1 MPSRARHIAPSTYV
15 ASTHDVAML
24 VQPFLAFFSPV
35 AVFMVLAIVRWDTP
49 QAMIPQLVA
58 LALYLGSEIWWSHAV
73 KKRLPLIAATWC
85 FAASALVVF
94 LTADNS
100 SSLVAIWLGVVAVV
114 IVQSLRAGIIYGLI
128 PVLTV
133 AGVHVVSGS
142 SLGRIITETLAS
154 FSLIAIGVFLA
165 RLARTAATDAVEKTH
180 RAAELADANEQLRHS
195 IETARELTLSEERGR
210 IAAALHD
217 GLGHRLTAIS
227 MSLDFSQRM
236 IAKNPRRAAEEIAHA
251 RNTTIAALDDMRTVV
266 RALHPIRLES
276 EGFYDALTALG
287 NSFSSTALTVEVEV
301 ASNAPE
307 LTPPVENFLLAAAQE
322 ALTNVVRHSAS
333 TTTAR
338 MSVNFDSD
346 LNVITMSVSDNGAG
360 SDDSQAGFG
369 IRSLQERAEALGG
382 RVLVSG
388 HGGIADGFL
397 LSIELPVTSCQQKD
411 RSTYD

>member
-1 MPSRARHIAPSTYV
+1 MPSRARYIAPSTYV
-15 ASTHDVAML
+15 ASTYDVAIL
-24 VQPFLAFFSPV
+24 AQPFLASLSPV
-35 AVFMVLAIVRWDTP
+35 AVFMILAIVRWDAP
-49 QAMIPQLVA
+49 QAMISQLVA
-58 LALYLGSEIWWSHAV
+58 LTLFLGTEIWWSHAV
-73 KKRLPLIAATWC
+73 KKRLPLTAATWC
-85 FAASALVVF
+85 FAASAQVVF

-100 SSLVAIWLGVVAVV
+100 SSLVVIWLGVVVVV

-133 AGVHVVSGS
+133 AGIHVVSGS
-142 SLGRIITETLAS
+142 SLGRIITETLG
-154 FSLIAIGVFLA
+154 SLSLVAIGVFLA

-236 IAKNPRRAAEEIAHA
+236 VEKNPRRAAEEIAHA

-301 ASNAPE
+301 ASNAPA
-307 LTPPVENFLLAAAQE
+307 LAPPAENFLLAAAQE

-338 MSVNFDSD
+338 MSVCFDSD
-346 LNVITMSVSDNGAG
+346 LNTITLSVSDNGAG

-369 IRSLQERAEALGG
+369 IRSLRERAGALGG

-411 RSTYD
+411 GSTYD

>member
-100 SSLVAIWLGVVAVV
+100 SSLVVIWLGVVAVV

-180 RAAELADANEQLRHS
+180 RAAELADANEQLRRS

-236 IAKNPRRAAEEIAHA
+236 VEKNPRRAAEEIAHA

-307 LTPPVENFLLAAAQE
+307 LTPPLENILLAAAQE

-346 LNVITMSVSDNGAG
+346 LNVITMSVSDNGPG

-369 IRSLQERAEALGG
+369 IRSLQERAGALGG

>member
-1 MPSRARHIAPSTYV
+1 
-15 ASTHDVAML
+15 ML
-24 VQPFLAFFSPV
+24 AQPFLAFLSPL
-35 AVFMVLAIVRWDTP
+35 AVFMILAIVRWDTP

-58 LALYLGSEIWWSHAV
+58 LTLYLGSEIWWSHAV
-73 KKRLPLIAATWC
+73 KKRLPLTAATWC

-94 LTADNS
+94 LTANNS
-100 SSLVAIWLGVVAVV
+100 SSLVVIWLGVVAVV

-128 PVLTV
+128 PVLTRSAGIHVV
-133 AGVHVVSGS
+133 AGSSVS
-142 SLGRIITETLAS
+142 RIITETLAA

-165 RLARTAATDAVEKTH
+165 RLARTAATDAVEKAH

-236 IAKNPRRAAEEIAHA
+236 IAKNPQRAAEEITHA
-251 RNTTIAALDDMRTVV
+251 RETTIAALDDMRTVV

-287 NSFSSTALTVEVEV
+287 NSFSSTALTVEVAV
-301 ASNAPE
+301 ASNAPQ
-307 LTPPVENFLLAAAQE
+307 LTPLAESFFLAAAQE
-322 ALTNVVRHSAS
+322 TLTNVVRHSAS
-333 TTTAR
+333 ATTAR
-338 MSVNFDSD
+338 ISVIFDSD
-346 LNVITMSVSDNGAG
+346 LNVITMSVSDNGPG
-360 SDDSQAGFG
+360 SDDSEAGFG

-411 RSTYD
+411 RSTYA

>member
-1 MPSRARHIAPSTYV
+1 M
-15 ASTHDVAML
+15 
-24 VQPFLAFFSPV
+24 
-35 AVFMVLAIVRWDTP
+35 
-49 QAMIPQLVA
+49 
-58 LALYLGSEIWWSHAV
+58 
-73 KKRLPLIAATWC
+73 
-85 FAASALVVF
+85 
-94 LTADNS
+94 
-100 SSLVAIWLGVVAVV
+100 AVV

-133 AGVHVVSGS
+133 AGIHVVAGS
-142 SLGRIITETLAS
+142 SVSRIITETLAA

-165 RLARTAATDAVEKTH
+165 RLARTAATDAVEKAH

-236 IAKNPRRAAEEIAHA
+236 IAKNPQRAAEEITHA
-251 RNTTIAALDDMRTVV
+251 RETTIAALDDMRTVV

-287 NSFSSTALTVEVEV
+287 NSFSSTALTVEVAV
-301 ASNAPE
+301 ASNAPQ
-307 LTPPVENFLLAAAQE
+307 LTPLAESFFLAAAQE
-322 ALTNVVRHSAS
+322 TLTNVVRHSAS
-333 TTTAR
+333 ATTAR
-338 MSVNFDSD
+338 ISVIFDSD
-346 LNVITMSVSDNGAG
+346 LNVITMSVSDNGPG
-360 SDDSQAGFG
+360 SDDSEAGFG

-411 RSTYD
+411 RSTYA

>member
-1 MPSRARHIAPSTYV
+1 MPSRARYIAPSTYV
-15 ASTHDVAML
+15 ASTYDVAIL
-24 VQPFLAFFSPV
+24 AQPFLAFLSPV
-35 AVFMVLAIVRWDTP
+35 AVFMILAIVRWDTP

-58 LALYLGSEIWWSHAV
+58 LTLFLGTEIWWSHAV
-73 KKRLPLIAATWC
+73 KKRLPLTAATWC

-94 LTADNS
+94 LTANNS
-100 SSLVAIWLGVVAVV
+100 SSLVVIWLGVVAVV
-114 IVQSLRAGIIYGLI
+114 IVQSLRAGIIYGLF
-128 PVLTV
+128 PVLAV
-133 AGVHVVSGS
+133 VGIHVVSGS
-142 SLGRIITETLAS
+142 SLGRIITEALAS

-180 RAAELADANEQLRHS
+180 RAAELAVANEQLRRS

-236 IAKNPRRAAEEIAHA
+236 IAKNPERAAEEIAHA
-251 RNTTIAALDDMRTVV
+251 RNTTIATLDDMRTVV

-307 LTPPVENFLLAAAQE
+307 LTPPVENILLAAAQE

-338 MSVNFDSD
+338 MSVSFDSD
-346 LNVITMSVSDNGAG
+346 FNVITMSVSDNGPG

-369 IRSLQERAEALGG
+369 IRSLQERAGALGG

-397 LSIELPVTSCQQKD
+397 LSIELPVTSC
-411 RSTYD
+411 